1 MINIL
6 LYQIVAFTILGKYKN
21 NKLKILASLWNEE
34 FELPEGS
41 YSVSG
46 IQDHFEY
53 IIKNMEKRLII
64 L

>member
-6 LYQIVAFTILGKYKN
+6 LYQIVALTILGKYKN
-21 NKLKILASLWNEE
+21 NKLEILASLWNEE
-34 FELPEGS
+34 FELPEGL

-46 IQDHFEY
+46 IQDYFEY
-53 IIKNMEKRLII
+53 IVKNMEKRLII

>member
-6 LYQIVAFTILGKYKN
+6 LYQIVAFTILVKYKN
-21 NKLKILASLWNEE
+21 NKLEILASLWNEE
-34 FELPEGS
+34 FELPEGL

-46 IQDHFEY
+46 IQDYFEY

>member
-6 LYQIVAFTILGKYKN
+6 LYQIVALTILGKYKN
-21 NKLKILASLWNEE
+21 NKLEILASLWNEE
-34 FELPEGS
+34 FELPEGL

>member
-6 LYQIVAFTILGKYKN
+6 LYQIVALTILGKYKN
-21 NKLKILASLWNEE
+21 NKLEILASLWNEE
-34 FELPEGS
+34 FELPEGL

-46 IQDHFEY
+46 IQDYFEY